1 MKKGLIAL
9 IVIGAVTLTAGSAMF
24 GLAFAKG
31 AFSNN
36 SWSKEVTNTYTPEG
50 SFNKIDVDIVT
61 ADLTFKPAEDNKT
74 KVVSVEKEKIH
85 HTAEI
90 SNDTLVIREKDERK
104 FYEKWFG
111 FVSRM
116 KVTVYLPETTYEEL
130 KIEVT
135 TGSIVSE
142 DSFNFMKVNV
152 KSTTGDLKL
161 ANVTGKSADIKIT
174 TGNVTLN
181 NYNMYGELNVD
192 TTSGDYA
199 FNNVQCD
206 SATLHTT
213 TGKYNLN
220 DFIVTGGLN
229 TDRPNLDISGTS
241 SDVTFKNCDA
251 HYIKVKT
258 TTGDIKGNLLTK
270 KKFDAQTTTGTSL
283 VDNDRTAD
291 DICYIRTTTGDIDIS
306 VGAK

>member
-1 MKKGLIAL
+1 MKKGFIVL
-9 IVIGAVTLTAGSAMF
+9 IVLGAAILTAGSAMF
-24 GLAFAKG
+24 GLAIAKG
-31 AFSNN
+31 AFSND

-135 TGSIVSE
+135 TGSVVSE

-181 NYNMYGELNVD
+181 NYNMYGELNAEN
-192 TTSGDYA
+192 TTGD
-199 FNNVQCD
+199 FSFDKVECEK
-206 SATLHTT
+206 ATLHTT
-213 TGKYNLN
+213 SGKYNLN
-220 DFIVTGGLN
+220 DFIVTGALN

-270 KKFDAQTTTGTSL
+270 KKFDAQTTTGYSL